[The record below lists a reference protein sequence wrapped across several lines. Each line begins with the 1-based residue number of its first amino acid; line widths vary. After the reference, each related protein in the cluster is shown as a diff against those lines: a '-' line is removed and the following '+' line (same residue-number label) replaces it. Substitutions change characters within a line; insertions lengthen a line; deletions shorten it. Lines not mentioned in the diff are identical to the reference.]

1 MNVLT
6 TKDFL
11 LKLQIIFFPYNK
23 EMNNKMNNQFLIGL
37 LRVYK
42 EINNLKS
49 LSKKLRLKTF
59 LKFFNYKYKH

>member
-6 TKDFL
+6 TKNFL

-23 EMNNKMNNQFLIGL
+23 EMNNKMNNPFLIGL

-42 EINNLKS
+42 EINKLKS
-49 LSKKLRLKTF
+49 LSKKLRLKNF
-59 LKFFNYKYKH
+59 LKFFNN